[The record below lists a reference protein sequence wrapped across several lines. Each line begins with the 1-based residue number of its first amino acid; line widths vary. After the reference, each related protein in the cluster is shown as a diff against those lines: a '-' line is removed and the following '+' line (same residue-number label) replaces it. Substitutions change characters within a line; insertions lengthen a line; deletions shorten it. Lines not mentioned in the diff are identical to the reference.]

1 MESNKKPEKKA
12 FYNMTI
18 PIIFC
23 KTIIVLATMWS
34 CQNTESTSTFLPIE
48 GETMGT
54 TYHIIYETTTS
65 EIDLKPKVDSVLAQL
80 NMAVSTYITESL
92 ISRLNRGEKI
102 DTEKEDRD
110 IIEFFKTNIN
120 TVKRIYKATNGYFD
134 PTVMPLVNY
143 YGFGYAK
150 RNKVEEIDSA
160 YIEQLMKGVGFQK
173 IWSAFDGSTWQ
184 IPQHVELDFSAVAKG
199 GAVDYLMNY
208 FLSLGLDNFMIEIG
222 GETYGRGGGRAGK
235 GWIIGINTPKEHA
248 LATDIFDKVVLKN
261 KAIATSGN
269 YRNFYEV
276 DGHKYAHTINPKT
289 GFFEQKNVISATILA
304 DDCASADAL
313 ATACVAA
320 GLDQSKEFFESYSE
334 VEAYL
339 LYNNGSDSL
348 LIYQTTGMDPFKYN

>member
-1 MESNKKPEKKA
+1 
-12 FYNMTI
+12 MTI

-23 KTIIVLATMWS
+23 KTMIVLATLWS
-34 CQNTESTSTFLPIE
+34 CQDTETSTTTFLPIE
-48 GETMGT
+48 GNTMGT
-54 TYHIIYETTTS
+54 TYHIIYETTAS
-65 EIDLKPKVDSVLAQL
+65 DIDLKPKVDSVLAQL
-80 NMAVSTYITESL
+80 NMAVSTYIPESI
-92 ISRLNRGEKI
+92 ISRLNRGENI

-110 IIEFFKTNIN
+110 IIDFFKTNIN
-120 TVKRIYKATNGYFD
+120 TAKRIFQATDGYFD

-150 RNKVEEIDSA
+150 RNKVEEIDTA
-160 YIEQLMKGVGFQK
+160 HIADLMKGVGFQK
-173 IWSAFDGSTWQ
+173 IMSAFDATVWK
-184 IPQHVELDFSAVAKG
+184 IPSHVELDLSAIAKG

-208 FLSLGLDNFMIEIG
+208 FLSLGFDNFMIEIG

-289 GFFEQKNVISATILA
+289 GFFEQKNVISATVLA

-320 GLDQSKEFFESYSE
+320 GLDQSKEFFKNYSE
-334 VEAYL
+334 AEAYL

-348 LIYQTTGMDPFKYN
+348 LIYQTAAMDTYKFN